1 MSTLGALSY
10 YADTHITHDADDHL
24 ASRYSSGAALHQAT
38 RQLALTEYGDHTEP
52 CPFQAKSAVFG
63 APWSS
68 VADSALRATS
78 SSAYH
83 PYHAHQPCPPGDGD
97 GMALRAWT
105 LEPVSASLSYSGL
118 ATNVHHDIKPEP
130 LSGGNGCT
138 TLEPPTTLGADIEE
152 DGCLAE
158 KETGQRDTGSGFPL
172 CNAEKSAVATD
183 EKPDVEPNNPAS
195 NWLHASS
202 TRKKRCPYSKHQTL
216 ELEKEFLFNMYL
228 SRDRR
233 YEVARVLNLTERQVK
248 IWFQNRRMKMKKCN
262 KERPKHH

>member
-1 MSTLGALSY
+1 MSTLGTLSY
-10 YADTHITHDADDHL
+10 YADTHITHETDDHL
-24 ASRYSSGAALHQAT
+24 ASRYSSGAALHQT
-38 RQLALTEYGDHTEP
+38 RELALPEYGDQEQ
-52 CPFQAKSAVFG
+52 CPFQTKSAIFG

-68 VADSALRATS
+68 VADPALRAS

-83 PYHAHQPCPPGDGD
+83 PYAHQPCPTGEGD

-105 LEPVSASLSYSGL
+105 LEPVSAPLSYSGL
-118 ATNVHHDIKPEP
+118 ATNVHHEIKPEP

-138 TLEPPTTLGADIEE
+138 TLEPPTLVADIDE
-152 DGCLAE
+152 DSCIAE
-158 KETGQRDTGSGFPL
+158 QETQRNTASGFPQS
-172 CNAEKSAVATD
+172 NAEKSATAAD